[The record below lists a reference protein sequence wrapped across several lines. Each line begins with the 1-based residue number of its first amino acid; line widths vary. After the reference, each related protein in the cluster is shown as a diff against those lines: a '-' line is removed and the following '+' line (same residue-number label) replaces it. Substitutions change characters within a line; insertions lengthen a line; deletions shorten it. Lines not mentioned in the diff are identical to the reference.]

1 MDKIAII
8 GTGVSGMAVGYFLRH
23 KYDITFFDK
32 EHYAGGHTNT
42 LTVDD
47 DGDDIHIDSAFM
59 VFNHVTYPNLLKF
72 FKTLD
77 IEEKDTDMSF
87 SVQHRPTGLEYCGTG
102 LNGLFSQRR
111 NLFRP
116 RHYRTLMDINRFNKE
131 APEVLE
137 DNAYIDWTVDRY
149 ITDRGYSRD
158 MLDHYLVP
166 MSSAVWSTPP
176 EQMLD
181 FPIVTLVRFF
191 KNHGF
196 LGLNTQ
202 YQWKTLVGGSRQ
214 YRDKVMAL
222 FEGKV
227 HLGSPVIA
235 VRRQAGRIEI
245 KTADDRRHAFDKVI
259 LAAHADQSLDILAD
273 PTPDEKHL
281 LSKFKYQ
288 PNTATLHTDSSV
300 MPKTRK
306 AWSAWNYR
314 ITQREGRTLPTTI
327 YFMNKL
333 QHVSRKRDYFVSIN
347 DPGDIDRGKVI
358 WEKEYHHPLFDVD
371 AIKAQP
377 RLNQLNQN
385 GHTFFCG
392 AYFKYGFHEDGFTA
406 GMNVAQR
413 LLGELKWI

>member
-1 MDKIAII
+1 M
-8 GTGVSGMAVGYFLRH
+8 
-23 KYDITFFDK
+23 
-32 EHYAGGHTNT
+32 
-42 LTVDD
+42 
-47 DGDDIHIDSAFM
+47 
-59 VFNHVTYPNLLKF
+59 
-72 FKTLD
+72 
-77 IEEKDTDMSF
+77 
-87 SVQHRPTGLEYCGTG
+87 
-102 LNGLFSQRR
+102 
-111 NLFRP
+111 
-116 RHYRTLMDINRFNKE
+116 
-131 APEVLE
+131 
-137 DNAYIDWTVDRY
+137 
-149 ITDRGYSRD
+149 
-158 MLDHYLVP
+158 
-166 MSSAVWSTPP
+166 
-176 EQMLD
+176 
-181 FPIVTLVRFF
+181 
-191 KNHGF
+191 
-196 LGLNTQ
+196 
-202 YQWKTLVGGSRQ
+202 
-214 YRDKVMAL
+214 
-222 FEGKV
+222 

-314 ITQREGRTLPTTI
+314 IARREGRTLPTTI

-347 DPGDIDRGKVI
+347 DPGDIDRGRII

-392 AYFKYGFHEDGFTA
+392 AYFRYGFHEDGFTA

>member
-1 MDKIAII
+1 MEKIAII
-8 GTGVSGMAVGYFLRH
+8 GTGVAGMAAGYFLRH
-23 KYDITFFDK
+23 QYDITFFDK
-32 EHYAGGHTNT
+32 EEYAGGHTNT
-42 LTVDD
+42 VQVDE
-47 DGDDIHIDSAFM
+47 DGQPVYIDSAFM

-72 FKTLD
+72 FRALG
-77 IEEKDTDMSF
+77 IEEKDTNMSF
-87 SVQHRPTGLEYCGTG
+87 SVQHLSTGLEYCGTG
-102 LNGLFSQRR
+102 LNGLFAQRR

-116 RHYRTLMDINRFNKE
+116 RHYQMLMNISRFNKE
-131 APEVLE
+131 AQEVLE
-137 DNAYIDWTVDRY
+137 DNAYVDWTIDRY
-149 ITDRGYSRD
+149 ITERGYGRD

-176 EQMLD
+176 EMMLD

-214 YRDKVMAL
+214 YRDKVMQMFAD
-222 FEGKV
+222 KV
-227 HLGSPVIA
+227 HLKSPVKA
-235 VRRQAGRIEI
+235 VRRQTHDVEIE
-245 KTADDRRHAFDKVI
+245 TADAVKQRFDKVI
-259 LAAHADQSLDILAD
+259 LAAHADQSLAMLAD
-273 PTPDEKHL
+273 ATDEERDVL
-281 LSKFKYQ
+281 AKFKYQ
-288 PNTATLHTDSSV
+288 PNMTTLHTDASI
-300 MPKTRK
+300 MPRTRR
-306 AWSAWNYR
+306 AWSSWNYR
-314 ITQREGRTLPTTI
+314 IKQVENRIMPSTI

-333 QHVSRKRDYFVSIN
+333 QHVSRKTDYFVSIN
-347 DPGDIDRGKVI
+347 DGGDIDRSKII

-385 GHTFFCG
+385 GRTFFCG

-413 LLGELKWI
+413 ILGELKWV